1 MARPGNRTRS
11 ETELADAIRR
21 QIGTEVNRRHLARM
35 PAFVLQRETPTE
47 LTSLLAEMDTAERK
61 TRPARMST
69 GAAK

>member
-1 MARPGNRTRS
+1 
-11 ETELADAIRR
+11 
-21 QIGTEVNRRHLARM
+21 M